1 MINYYLKKDLI
12 LASGSPRRKELM
24 LTLGLP
30 FRVEVSEEP
39 EHFPD
44 NLTPALVPALLSERK
59 ALAIL
64 KKNSDCLVLS
74 ADTVVIA
81 DGMILNKPLDR
92 SEAAQMLHMLSGKAH
107 EVVTAF
113 SLFSADRRETVSDIA
128 RVVFKALHP
137 DEINYYLDHGR
148 PFDKA
153 GAYGIQEW
161 IGLVAVERIEGSY
174 FTVMGLPTH
183 LVWNRL
189 MESYLQNVLNQA

>member
-1 MINYYLKKDLI
+1 MTDFHLKKELI

-24 LTLGLP
+24 QTLGLP
-30 FRVEVSEEP
+30 FRVAVSDEP

-44 NLTPALVPALLSERK
+44 HLSPELVPALLSERK

-64 KKNSDCLVLS
+64 KDNPEALVLA

-81 DGMILNKPLDR
+81 EGQILNKPLDR
-92 SEAAQMLHMLSGKAH
+92 PEAEKMLQMLSGKTH

-113 SLFSADRRETVSDIA
+113 SLFSADRKETVSDIA
-128 RVVFKALHP
+128 RVGFKALHP
-137 DEINYYLDHGR
+137 DEISCYLDHGK
-148 PFDKA
+148 PYDKA

-183 LVWNRL
+183 LVWHRL
-189 MESYLQNVLNQA
+189 LESYLEKGLD